1 MDRMDLDGQTAPEST
16 RGLFDLPEKMLQS
29 DRTDNRRS
37 AHQLH
42 TYPATN
48 ETKTIRQRSKS
59 ANYSS
64 SLSSHHRSSLHTVNE
79 EGKNCSSSNILSPQS
94 PRIGPRRSSTNH
106 LLDSHQSISPEPSR
120 QPYRLSQEL
129 KPQHNN
135 NNTSNSHQKD
145 SLGSIQNSIKRS
157 SVVFN
162 SFPMTQSSQPQ
173 YTSPSTSANPNA
185 KNNNRN
191 NSPFNV
197 NGLANQS
204 NNSPPTTYGDRSLV
218 NSHAIPRHAN
228 GDRRSVPVEYNK
240 RSSNV
245 CLYEEGEYIAA
256 TPNTNTN
263 TRANAR
269 AETEAKLTG
278 VSLARV
284 NLQRQHPDGGDDY
297 QANQER
303 QYQNKHQPQAQTQAQ
318 TQTQAQAQAQTKPQP
333 HPHPQQQNHYQQQN
347 QQQQEQQ
354 EKIIHSRS
362 VYPNPLSPLSPHHPF
377 IHHKETTDLQKH
389 QYQKHYQHP
398 SDQSPKHGR
407 RLSEPNPRNF
417 DQNDRRLISNNNN
430 NSSNRPVSLPWS
442 SYVNTP
448 ESKRPLE
455 SGEKTKEEEEEDE
468 EKDEGAEVEMEVVG
482 LGLGWGL
489 GSFQSRNKSFKPP
502 HLALD
507 LKNSRPRQGDWR
519 QSTLINNTLSP
530 SPSPRSSCQGPVPAL
545 VPVPFTPTHFSFS
558 REENNPQN
566 QRRALFTA
574 HLPYSGVI
582 PLLKS
587 HQLVS
592 GIMRVNKRNRSDAY
606 VFCEEVNTDIYICGS
621 RDRNRALEGD
631 TVAVRL
637 VQVDKVM
644 REKLEKEDAKLARN
658 NGQPV
663 VRKPDEEDEKE
674 IMFAGEDDVDKIKPR
689 FCGVVV
695 AILERLQNQ
704 AFSGT
709 LGVMRPSNKRQI
721 KENGE
726 PQHQH
731 QKQQQQGD
739 FQDQRDSGSFQP
751 TPRIVWFK
759 PTDKRVPLIAIPVEQ
774 APADFIEN
782 SQSYINRLFLG
793 SIKRWPITSL
803 HPFGLLEAELGSINA
818 LSVQFRAILAD
829 NNFPYNGFPE
839 SLLRCLP
846 PPGWRPSKED
856 ILERLDLRSARC
868 FTIDSTGDKD
878 FGNALSVQKIG
889 DEFEIGF
896 HVSDV
901 SAFVKPHSLLDK
913 EARSRCTGVFVYEDV
928 PLWPQQLLTE
938 CTDLL
943 PGKDRFAFSVVW
955 KLDKSGHVLH
965 EWHGKSTIR
974 SRGILN
980 SNQLQHM
987 LDGKGVPDHLSLEEH
1002 ERPEVV
1008 EQEIHVLYNLAQALK
1023 KSRTSRGAMLLTLER
1038 FHVDFANGEPT
1049 KVSMV
1054 KKVPA
1059 DDIMSE
1065 FMVLAN
1071 IGVAQKIAQ
1080 HFPEQ
1085 AMLRS
1090 QSPPNERKLRE
1101 LANYVRKLGY
1111 SIDPSSTSAL
1121 QRSVDAIDNPT
1132 AKLVITNLV
1141 LKATQSS
1148 KYFCA
1153 GSFEPSRHHHYALDE
1168 PVYTHFTSPSRR
1180 FADLIVHRQ
1189 LEAVLAKEPRFHIEP
1204 ELLQKIAQH
1213 CNVKAQ
1219 AARNAHEQ
1227 CQHLFLSKF
1236 LNASGQTSTPHEA
1249 LVVGVHDQAFD
1260 VVVPGMGLERRI
1272 HTINLPLNTY
1282 KHSLADGVLHLY
1294 WKPKVATTDAIVERA
1309 YDEEEEEE
1317 ERGSGSGSGSVGAGE
1332 HYYYN
1337 SNHHHHHNDNS
1348 NNYQI
1353 PDQSVT
1359 TNSLSSSS
1367 SSSSSSF
1374 PHYNQCPTNANRLTE
1389 SVNQLAI
1396 KSGISPTEPVGSN
1409 NLCSTT
1415 AAASVT
1421 GGSGSGSGSA
1431 GAGVGVGAGAGST
1444 ANPSAGINV
1453 AVHRRPRSMSL
1464 RAVQGEN
1471 PQESQQECT
1480 IPDEC
1485 RQVIRPFDYVRVVLI
1500 ADPLR
1505 SPPLVRILAANPFV

>member
-16 RGLFDLPEKMLQS
+16 RGLFDLPEKM
-29 DRTDNRRS
+29 
-37 AHQLH
+37 
-42 TYPATN
+42 
-48 ETKTIRQRSKS
+48 TIRQRSKS

-94 PRIGPRRSSTNH
+94 PWIGPRRSSTNH
-106 LLDSHQSISPEPSR
+106 
-120 QPYRLSQEL
+120 
-129 KPQHNN
+129 
-135 NNTSNSHQKD
+135 
-145 SLGSIQNSIKRS
+145 
-157 SVVFN
+157 F
-162 SFPMTQSSQPQ
+162 
-173 YTSPSTSANPNA
+173 
-185 KNNNRN
+185 
-191 NSPFNV
+191 
-197 NGLANQS
+197 
-204 NNSPPTTYGDRSLV
+204 
-218 NSHAIPRHAN
+218 
-228 GDRRSVPVEYNK
+228 
-240 RSSNV
+240 
-245 CLYEEGEYIAA
+245 
-256 TPNTNTN
+256 
-263 TRANAR
+263 
-269 AETEAKLTG
+269 
-278 VSLARV
+278 
-284 NLQRQHPDGGDDY
+284 
-297 QANQER
+297 
-303 QYQNKHQPQAQTQAQ
+303 
-318 TQTQAQAQAQTKPQP
+318 
-333 HPHPQQQNHYQQQN
+333 
-347 QQQQEQQ
+347 
-354 EKIIHSRS
+354 
-362 VYPNPLSPLSPHHPF
+362 
-377 IHHKETTDLQKH
+377 
-389 QYQKHYQHP
+389 
-398 SDQSPKHGR
+398 
-407 RLSEPNPRNF
+407 
-417 DQNDRRLISNNNN
+417 NNNN
-430 NSSNRPVSLPWS
+430 NSSNRPVSLP
-442 SYVNTP
+442 
-448 ESKRPLE
+448 
-455 SGEKTKEEEEEDE
+455 
-468 EKDEGAEVEMEVVG
+468 
-482 LGLGWGL
+482 
-489 GSFQSRNKSFKPP
+489 
-502 HLALD
+502 
-507 LKNSRPRQGDWR
+507 
-519 QSTLINNTLSP
+519 
-530 SPSPRSSCQGPVPAL
+530 C
-545 VPVPFTPTHFSFS
+545 FS

-721 KENGE
+721 KEN
-726 PQHQH
+726 
-731 QKQQQQGD
+731 
-739 FQDQRDSGSFQP
+739 GSFQP

-1189 LEAVLAKEPRFHIEP
+1189 LEAVLAKGKNVCMC
-1204 ELLQKIAQH
+1204 LLQKIAQH

-1282 KHSLADGVLHLY
+1282 KHSPADGVLHLY
-1294 WKPKVATTDAIVERA
+1294 WKPKVATTDAIVE
-1309 YDEEEEEE
+1309 
-1317 ERGSGSGSGSVGAGE
+1317 
-1332 HYYYN
+1332 
-1337 SNHHHHHNDNS
+1337 
-1348 NNYQI
+1348 
-1353 PDQSVT
+1353 
-1359 TNSLSSSS
+1359 L
-1367 SSSSSSF
+1367 
-1374 PHYNQCPTNANRLTE
+1374 
-1389 SVNQLAI
+1389 
-1396 KSGISPTEPVGSN
+1396 
-1409 NLCSTT
+1409 
-1415 AAASVT
+1415 
-1421 GGSGSGSGSA
+1421 
-1431 GAGVGVGAGAGST
+1431 
-1444 ANPSAGINV
+1444 
-1453 AVHRRPRSMSL
+1453 
-1464 RAVQGEN
+1464 QGEN